1 MKPRFVLTAAIL
13 AATGLAVQASP
24 YGGAPAAPP
33 APVAKVAKASGP
45 SARTVAE
52 VFAGP
57 AALKDKNVTIRGKVV
72 KVTPGVM
79 GKNWVHLQDGTG
91 SADSRTND
99 LIVTTTDTTAVG
111 DVVVA
116 TGTVR
121 TNVDLGSGYSYAVMV
136 ADAKIRK

>member
-1 MKPRFVLTAAIL
+1 MKSRFILTAALL
-13 AATGLAVQASP
+13 AAAGLAQASP
-24 YGGAPAAPP
+24 YGAPAAPP
-33 APVAKVAKASGP
+33 APVAKVAKAPGP
-45 SARTVAE
+45 DARTVAE

-57 AALKDKNVTIRGKVV
+57 AALKDKNVTIRGQVV
-72 KVTPGVM
+72 KVTQAVM

-91 SADSRTND
+91 SADRRTHD

-121 TNVDLGSGYSYAVMV
+121 TNVDLGSGYSYAVLV